1 MAKTKRKL
9 FIYVADFGNLM
20 EKPRKKKVT
29 VVMPAYKAERTV
41 ESTYREMPDGCVDEV
56 ILVDD
61 YGKDK
66 TAEIARK
73 LGIITIVH
81 EHNKGYGGNQKT
93 CYREALR
100 RGAEIVVMLHP
111 DHQYDSTKLPE
122 LIKPLLEDKADVVY
136 GSRML
141 SKKGA
146 EEGKMPAYKQ
156 FGNRMLTFYYNLM
169 LGTRFT
175 DAATGYIA
183 YSRKVLENA
192 PFERNSDGYTFDEEM
207 IIQCVARKFR
217 LLEVPIPTRYEQESH
232 SMNFRKAVAY
242 GARLFFKVL
251 EYRLHKLGIIRSRQ
265 FGK

>member
-1 MAKTKRKL
+1 
-9 FIYVADFGNLM
+9 M
-20 EKPRKKKVT
+20 EKQRKQKVT
-29 VVMPAYKAERTV
+29 VVMPAYKAEKTV
-41 ESTYREMPDGCVDEV
+41 EATYREMPKGHVDET

-93 CYREALR
+93 CYKEALR
-100 RGAEIVVMLHP
+100 RGADIVVMLHP

-146 EEGKMPAYKQ
+146 DEGKMPAYKQ
-156 FGNRMLTFYYNLM
+156 LGNRMLTFYYNLL
-169 LGTRFT
+169 LGTHFT

-183 YSRKVLENA
+183 YSRKVLETV

-207 IIQCVARKFR
+207 IIQCVARKLR
-217 LLEVPIPTRYEQESH
+217 LMEVPIPTRYEQESH
-232 SMNFRKAVAY
+232 SINFRKAVAY

-251 EYRLHKLGIIRSRQ
+251 EYRLHRLGLIRSRQ